1 MLSHDLTPSKNR
13 PIMSY
18 GERISLMSPLTDNKN
33 LLKDLEEIL
42 KTDVSEE
49 TVEQKEDYHKEFSK
63 FSSSNAMEI
72 KSSIDNISPEKQQKQ
87 LERILNQKKKWN
99 GTLVGGQQAVL
110 NCATKEEFT
119 LAQPKP
125 IAR

>member
-1 MLSHDLTPSKNR
+1 
-13 PIMSY
+13 
-18 GERISLMSPLTDNKN
+18 MSPLTDNKN

-72 KSSIDNISPEKQQKQ
+72 KSSIDNISPE
-87 LERILNQKKKWN
+87 
-99 GTLVGGQQAVL
+99 
-110 NCATKEEFT
+110 
-119 LAQPKP
+119 
-125 IAR
+125 